1 MISTALGQ
9 LESVLLSD
17 YLNNQKR
24 VLLSHTEGNVA
35 TLYRWSEQIYKL
47 LVSGVIFYKYCVPKL
62 LILFIIKQSYSKTEK
77 QAFL

>member
-35 TLYRWSEQIYKL
+35 TVYRWSEQIYKL
-47 LVSGVIFYKYCVPKL
+47 LVSGVIF
-62 LILFIIKQSYSKTEK
+62 
-77 QAFL
+77 